1 MNASEA
7 SLGSTRVGLLVVF
20 GSDWKMGNT
29 NWRRVE
35 IFRIW
40 KDSAGE
46 DLIEYSMGVGMVA
59 FAAVAAMPGLN
70 AVVNNLF
77 GRVGSLIISS
87 I

>member
-1 MNASEA
+1 MNASEV

-20 GSDWKMGNT
+20 GSDSKMGNT
-29 NWRRVE
+29 TWRRVE

>member
-1 MNASEA
+1 ME
-7 SLGSTRVGLLVVF
+7 
-20 GSDWKMGNT
+20 NT
-29 NWRRVE
+29 IWRRVALL
-35 IFRIW
+35 RIW
-40 KDSAGE
+40 KDSGGE

-87 I
+87 VY